1 MCEVR
6 FNVTQ
11 KDGKL
16 ERMIQCI
23 PSNVRTEVVKEAIRY
38 FLNHVR
44 DNKVESDY
52 INSDILSDF
61 KTNVQEPHFTINDVF
76 KLMESRAVTQP
87 VFQPTVVHH
96 QPIQQNEQDTI
107 KEIVI
112 EEEQDEFDM
121 DLSQNQFDAPVDTIN
136 ADDIDTDGMD
146 W

>member
-6 FNVTQ
+6 FSVSQ

-16 ERMIQCI
+16 EAMLNCI

-52 INSDILSDF
+52 INSDVLSGF

-76 KLMESRAVTQP
+76 KLMEARAVAQP
-87 VFQPTVVHH
+87 VFQPTVVQH
-96 QPIQQNEQDTI
+96 QPIQYEQNNVKD
-107 KEIVI
+107 VAI
-112 EEEQDEFDM
+112 EEEEDEFDI
-121 DLSQNQFDAPVDTIN
+121 DLSQNNFDAPIDTIN
-136 ADDIDTDGMD
+136 TEDINMDGMD